1 MKMTIMRMPMSSS
14 YPKLSVLGGLI
25 IMATLFVFV
34 VVLTTNSTT
43 TIVTPAK
50 AQKGEFNVY
59 KFDNN
64 GNFILGWG
72 STGPGPGQFY
82 HAHGIAIDPSSGDV
96 YVSDQGN
103 FNSEVSHPDAV
114 PGISKFTS
122 DGKFITKWGSEGTGD
137 GQFTR
142 IEDIAVDPSSGDVY
156 VAELGNGRISKFT
169 SDGKFITKWSS
180 TANNNDPATSAAA
193 VTTTTATTT
202 NNTLI
207 MPWGVV
213 VDSSGNVLV
222 DDKGRNMAFKFTN
235 DGKYLQT
242 LVQTGPADG
251 QLQHPHG
258 IALDSSGNFYIADQ
272 VHANVQKFSPDG
284 KLLQKFASGG
294 KGKGPVLNIPHGVA
308 VDSSGNIFVADSGN
322 HYVKKFA
329 PDGTFIKSWG
339 KFTSPHDVEID
350 ASGNVYLINTT
361 TD

>member
-1 MKMTIMRMPMSSS
+1 M
-14 YPKLSVLGGLI
+14 
-25 IMATLFVFV
+25 
-34 VVLTTNSTT
+34 
-43 TIVTPAK
+43 
-50 AQKGEFNVY
+50 
-59 KFDNN
+59 
-64 GNFILGWG
+64 
-72 STGPGPGQFY
+72 
-82 HAHGIAIDPSSGDV
+82 

-114 PGISKFTS
+114 PHISKFTA

-142 IEDIAVDPSSGDVY
+142 LEDIAVDPSGNVY

-169 SDGKFITKWSS
+169 ADGKFITKWSS
-180 TANNNDPATSAAA
+180 TDANNNNPNPATSAAA
-193 VTTTTATTT
+193 AATTT

-207 MPWGVV
+207 QPWGVA
-213 VDSSGNVLV
+213 VDSSGNILV
-222 DDKGRNMAFKFTN
+222 SDKGRNMAFKFTN

-242 LVQTGPADG
+242 LVQEGPADG

-284 KLLQKFASGG
+284 KFLQKFASGG

-308 VDSSGNIFVADSGN
+308 VDS
-322 HYVKKFA
+322 
-329 PDGTFIKSWG
+329 
-339 KFTSPHDVEID
+339 
-350 ASGNVYLINTT
+350 GNVYLINTT

>member
-1 MKMTIMRMPMSSS
+1 MLQNSSKS
-14 YPKLSVLGGLI
+14 LVLLIPIIGGL
-25 IMATLFVFV
+25 A
-34 VVLTTNSTT
+34 TT
-43 TIVTPAK
+43 TFIFVLSTAK
-50 AQKGEFNVY
+50 GQTDEFNVY

-72 STGPGPGQFY
+72 SRGSGPNQFY

-103 FNSEVSHPDAV
+103 FNSNVFHPDAV
-114 PGISKFTS
+114 PHISKFTA

-142 IEDIAVDPSSGDVY
+142 LEDIAVDRSGDVY

-169 SDGKFITKWSS
+169 ADGKFITKWSN
-180 TANNNDPATSAAA
+180 TNNNNAINNNPATSAAA
-193 VTTTTATTT
+193 ATTT

-207 MPWGVV
+207 MPWGVA
-213 VDSSGNVLV
+213 VDSSGNILV
-222 DDKGRNMAFKFTN
+222 DDKGRNMVFKFTS

-258 IALDSSGNFYIADQ
+258 LAIDSSGNFYIADQ

-284 KLLQKFASGG
+284 KLLQNFGSGG
-294 KGKGPVLNIPHGVA
+294 KGKGPVFNIPHGVA
-308 VDSSGNIFVADSGN
+308 VDSAGNIFVADSGN
-322 HYVKKFA
+322 HRVKKFA

-339 KFTSPHDVEID
+339 KFKSPHDIKID

>member
-1 MKMTIMRMPMSSS
+1 MKFTIYEMPMSSS
-14 YPKLSVLGGLI
+14 RSKLSSSSLSVLGGLI
-25 IMATLFVFV
+25 IATFVFV
-34 VVLTTNSTT
+34 VLTTTT
-43 TIVTPAK
+43 TIVTTAK
-50 AQKGEFNVY
+50 AQTDQFNVY

-64 GNFILGWG
+64 GKFILGWG
-72 STGPGPGQFY
+72 STGSGPGQFY
-82 HAHGIAIDPSSGDV
+82 HAHGIAIDRSGNV

-103 FNSEVSHPDAV
+103 FNSAVSHPDAV
-114 PGISKFTS
+114 PGISKFTA

-142 IEDIAVDPSSGDVY
+142 LEDIAIDSSGNVY
-156 VAELGNGRISKFT
+156 VAELGNARISKFT
-169 SDGKFITKWSS
+169 ADGKFITKWSNTS
-180 TANNNDPATSAAA
+180 NNDTSNNNPATSAAA
-193 VTTTTATTT
+193 ATTTTT
-202 NNTLI
+202 NNALI
-207 MPWGVV
+207 QPWGVA
-213 VDSSGNVLV
+213 VDSSGNILV
-222 DDKGRNMAFKFTN
+222 DDKGRNMAFKFTS

-258 IALDSSGNFYIADQ
+258 LAIDSSGNFYISDQ
-272 VHANVQKFSPDG
+272 VHANIQKFSPDG

-339 KFTSPHDVEID
+339 KFKSPHDVEID